1 MYRTTKTHI
10 KKDAKLSGL
19 INENPML
26 LLFLEHL
33 EVDFVVEEKTIDQIC
48 SINKLDPGA
57 VLLIANLYNGFYP
70 SVKDL
75 DHITDISLIIRFL
88 GNSHKY
94 YKNDKYPEISNYI
107 SDLRRTNPSSDIDLI
122 STFFSDYFNEVLE
135 HLDYEDETAFP
146 YFCRLNNKKET
157 GLKEEF
163 SAHEYSE
170 HHTDIETK
178 LTDLKNLLLK
188 HISIKN
194 ELPLRRRLLI
204 SLFELEY
211 DLTIHSMI
219 EEKILLPVVE
229 RLEGQKI

>member
-1 MYRTTKTHI
+1 MYQTTKTHI

-33 EVDFVVEEKTIDQIC
+33 EVDFVVEDKTIEQIC
-48 SINKLDPGA
+48 SVNKLDPEA

-70 SVKDL
+70 SAGDL
-75 DHITDISLIIRFL
+75 ENIKDISLIIKFL

-94 YKNDKYPEISNYI
+94 YKNDKYPEISTYI
-107 SDLRRTNPSSDIDLI
+107 TDLKRKNPSPDIDLI
-122 STFFSDYFNEVLE
+122 STFFSDYFDEVLE

-146 YFCRLNNKKET
+146 YFCRLNDEKQT
-157 GLKEEF
+157 GREEEF

-229 RLEGQKI
+229 KIEGQR